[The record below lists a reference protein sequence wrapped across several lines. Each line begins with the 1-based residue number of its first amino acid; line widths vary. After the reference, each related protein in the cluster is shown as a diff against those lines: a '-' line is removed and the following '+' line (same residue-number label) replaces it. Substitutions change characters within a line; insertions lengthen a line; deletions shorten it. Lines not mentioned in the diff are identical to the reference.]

1 MSANTS
7 IEWSESTW
15 NPVTGCTKI
24 STGCKNCYAEKMS
37 YRLRAMGQEKYQNGF
52 KVTLHPELLSKPFE
66 WKNPKRIFVNSMSDL
81 FHENVPEEFVIEVFK
96 VIGKAEQHEFQVLTK
111 RSRRLAELASILP
124 WSENVW
130 MGVTVETQD
139 YLHRVDHLLDT
150 TAFVK
155 FISFEP
161 LLGPVGDF
169 DPTGIDWV
177 IVGGESGAG
186 ARPMKRRWVR
196 EIRDKCIDVGV
207 PFFFKQWGCCFKKEI
222 GRKLDG
228 RFWNQYP
235 K

>member
-1 MSANTS
+1 M
-7 IEWSESTW
+7 I
-15 NPVTGCTKI
+15 V
-24 STGCKNCYAEKMS
+24 
-37 YRLRAMGQEKYQNGF
+37 
-52 KVTLHPELLSKPFE
+52 
-66 WKNPKRIFVNSMSDL
+66 
-81 FHENVPEEFVIEVFK
+81 
-96 VIGKAEQHEFQVLTK
+96 
-111 RSRRLAELASILP
+111 
-124 WSENVW
+124 
-130 MGVTVETQD
+130 
-139 YLHRVDHLLDT
+139 
-150 TAFVK
+150 
-155 FISFEP
+155 P

-207 PFFFKQWGCCFKKEI
+207 PFFFKQSGSCFKKEI